1 MYSYHLSTT
10 HISEIHRRACLYQH
24 PGHVQ
29 VTSSTGNMES
39 TIAIFLKILKNFS
52 LSSR

>member
-1 MYSYHLSTT
+1 MYSNHLSVT

-29 VTSSTGNMES
+29 VTSSTSDMES
-39 TIAIFLKILKNFS
+39 TIAIFLKVFKN
-52 LSSR
+52 R